1 MARDNLLF
9 LVCQGI
15 EKCGFGRFQW
25 RLTFMCGMWWSA
37 DAIEILLVSFL
48 IPAVASQ
55 WSLSK

>member
-1 MARDNLLF
+1 
-9 LVCQGI
+9 VQGI

-55 WSLSK
+55 WDLSR